1 MRIAAATA
9 LFVVICAA
17 SAAADPPPPTAPAA
31 DRLLGYYPPAAR
43 AAGVSGEATLG
54 CGRDAHGALIN
65 CTLTSELP
73 PGYGAAALALAAASV
88 GDPVGHYGEGAAHL
102 ALPTTFHFTADPPAI
117 TPDVFSPRFGVPT
130 IITRPQWARVS
141 SSINFAKFYPRAA
154 ARARIRGHVD
164 LACVVE
170 LDGTADCQVSAED
183 PPGFGFGEAA
193 LKIMPKVQDAN
204 PLVVNG
210 VPLHRR
216 RDQHPYPH
224 SVLHASPP
232 RLSPPAP
239 QSAGEGDRRAA
250 WWRGAGQ
257 GLDPSP

>member
-65 CTLTSELP
+65 CTLTSKSP
-73 PGYGAAALALAAASV
+73 PGYGFGAAALALAAASV

-183 PPGFGFGEAA
+183 PPGLGFGDAA
-193 LKIMPKVQDAN
+193 LKISRLFRFIPMQRD
-204 PLVVNG
+204 G
-210 VPLHRR
+210 VPVAGG
-216 RDQHPYPH
+216 QINIPI
-224 SVLHASPP
+224 AFTPP
-232 RLSPPAP
+232 
-239 QSAGEGDRRAA
+239 
-250 WWRGAGQ
+250 
-257 GLDPSP
+257 